1 MKSTLEKIENKSP
14 VNHQLLTN
22 VDSLNEEFSKN
33 QREFERKI
41 EEFNRKVLIMVE
53 SLIYFEEK
61 MKQQFS
67 EVLNVS
73 ESVPE
78 KLDKTPMKEI
88 NNNSEN

>member
-1 MKSTLEKIENKSP
+1 M
-14 VNHQLLTN
+14 N

-33 QREFERKI
+33 QREFEWKI